1 MLSPPQIHDIHTPAD
16 YGDEE
21 TLAET
26 GHHVG
31 CQTPAEKYGSIN
43 SPSRVD
49 RSSLVSIISLTK
61 ASTDRNIRCVG
72 SCTAHLEELTDAT
85 DLVQGVG
92 MEVAPWEGCTT
103 KSFFHICRF
112 QLQAI

>member
-1 MLSPPQIHDIHTPAD
+1 MLIPGIYVFVDR
-16 YGDEE
+16 GDEE

-26 GHHVG
+26 GNHVG
-31 CQTPAEKYGSIN
+31 CQTPAEGYGSTD
-43 SPSRVD
+43 PSCRVD
-49 RSSLVSIISLTK
+49 RPSLVSIISLTK

-103 KSFFHICRF
+103 KSFFHIYRF